1 MALPVVRPS
10 AFSISRLTSQLAT
23 SKYLATF
30 LVLAVLVCTAQA
42 QAQFADR
49 VPQSFDPTPAAVL
62 PYHHPLWASPAND
75 QGALDANQSIDNLT
89 MVLARSPQQ
98 QQAFDQLLVDQQNPA
113 SPEYHHWLTPVEV
126 GTRFGLSDHEIAS
139 ISGWLES
146 QGLHVNWVAPSKIFI
161 AFGGSAASIGHAF
174 GTSMHAYKV
183 HGDDRISVSS
193 DPRVPT
199 ALAPVI
205 QAVRGLFTIQ
215 ERPQSHSRA
224 ESSTGPEATL
234 SDGSHVIAP
243 ADFAVIYDV
252 PSSLTGSGV
261 TIGIVGESRTD
272 MADFT
277 NFKSLTGSTFTNPTE
292 VIPTAYGGVDPG
304 AALTTPPACEATN
317 TCTQAVNEQ
326 IDLQG
331 EATLDVTRSGTVAP
345 GANLVLVTA
354 AYEPTGSSDGIYT
367 DAQYIV
373 GTTSSPGPFQVM
385 SISFGGC
392 ESGDGPSDVSEWS
405 SVFQSAQMEGI
416 SVFVSSGDSGAAGCD
431 ISFQTPPAV
440 ATAASPNALCSPMYE
455 TCVGG
460 TEFNDT
466 ASPSTWWS
474 SSNGTGFLSAL
485 SYIPE
490 GAWNEPGDTTDGF
503 DVAGTGGGVS
513 AYVATPSWQTGTGV
527 PSAKAGRYT
536 PDVAFSS
543 SGHDA
548 YFNCMAAAGGSCVV
562 SGGSFEFIET
572 YGTSAAAPSMAGVAA
587 LLDQKMA
594 GGQGNLDP
602 TIYSLAASRPA
613 AFHDVTVTSSGVS
626 SCGVGTPSM
635 CNNSVASSTAL
646 TGGTQ
651 GYLVQTGY
659 DEATGWGSLDVS
671 TFINDYAASS
681 STITPTVNVTP
692 GATTIT
698 IAESLTVSITVSS
711 TGNPTPTGSVTLTSG
726 TYTSSAATLSSG
738 AASIIVPAGSL
749 AQGTDTLSVSY
760 TPDSGSSSTYNSA
773 TGTNTVLV
781 DSLQTPSVTVT
792 PGSSSISTSQSLTVS
807 VTVGK
812 TPGFGTP
819 TGSVKLTSGSYAS
832 SSTTLSSGK
841 ASIVIPAGSLATGSD
856 TLTVAY
862 TPDSTSTPIYNSNTG
877 STPVTV
883 TGLPAPPVTV
893 TAGSSTIT
901 TGQPLSVSVKVSAT
915 SGNPTPTG
923 SVKLSSGSYTSA
935 AATLSA
941 GAATI
946 AIPAGSLAQGSDSL
960 SVTYTPDTGSSTV
973 YVSSTGT
980 TTVVVDPIQSP
991 GVFVGLSAPTIT
1003 IDQPVTVSV
1012 TVANTT
1018 GFGTPTG
1025 TVKLTGGGYTSSAMP
1040 LTTGTA
1046 TINVPA
1052 GSLATGADTLTV
1064 TYTPDSTSSPIYSSN
1079 TGNHGIT
1086 VDPLQTPTLAVTPTP
1101 ASITTAQSVSVK
1113 VTVAAT
1119 TGFGTPTG
1127 TVKLTSGSYAS
1138 AVTSLTNGSATI
1150 NVPAGSLA
1158 TGNDT
1163 LSAAYT
1169 PDTASTPIYIGASGS
1184 VSITVSPLQNPT
1196 VTVTPSLTIVTTG
1209 ESLQVSVSV
1218 AGTSGFGTPTGSVKL
1233 TSGSYASAATTLTSG
1248 SATITVPAG
1257 SLATGSDALSVAY
1270 TPDTNSSTIYLGAS
1284 GSANVTVDPLQ
1295 KPAVT
1300 VTPAATTITT
1310 AETLSV
1316 IVQVS
1321 NTSGFATPTGSVKLT
1336 SGSYASAASTLASG
1350 SVMIS
1355 VPAGALATAG
1365 DTLTATYT
1373 PDSVSSPIYTSDT
1386 GTSSVTV
1393 DALQIPT
1400 VTVTPAATSINASQ
1414 SLVVTVAVAGTTP
1427 FGIPTGSVSLV
1438 SGSYTSAATT
1448 LSSGSVQITI
1458 PAGSLAVATDSIEA
1472 IYSPD
1477 SASSVI
1483 YTTAN
1488 GTANV
1493 TVTPAPGIAPG
1504 PGGTTSMTLEPG
1516 ATTGNTGTIS
1526 VIGTNGFTGTVE
1538 LSCYVTT
1545 SAGGIGITDMP
1556 TCTLSPTSVTIT
1568 GAAAQTSTL
1577 TVNTTGPGS
1586 AANEKPNLFWPSTG
1600 GTALALML
1608 FFITPRRRRSWL
1620 AMVSIVVLFVAMG
1633 LTACSKNSKPQETPA
1648 GGYIIRVTGASGTIS
1663 APVGT
1668 VALTVQ

>member
-10 AFSISRLTSQLAT
+10 AFSISRLTHQLTT
-23 SKYLATF
+23 SKRLASF
-30 LVLAVLVCTAQA
+30 LVLTVLVCAAHAQA
-42 QAQFADR
+42 QSADR
-49 VPQSFDPTPAAVL
+49 VPQSFDPTPAVVL

-75 QGALDANQSIDNLT
+75 QGALDANKTIDNLT

-98 QQAFDQLLVDQQNPA
+98 QAFDQLLRDQQNPG

-126 GTRFGLSDHEIAS
+126 GARFGLSDHDIAS

-146 QGLHVNWVAPSKIFI
+146 QGLHVNWVAPSKVFI

-183 HGDDRISVSS
+183 HGDNRISVSS
-193 DPRVPT
+193 DPRVPA
-199 ALAPVI
+199 ALAPMI

-215 ERPQSHSRA
+215 ERPQSHLRT
-224 ESSTGPEATL
+224 ETSTGPEMTL

-261 TIGIVGESRTD
+261 TIGIVGESRTN

-277 NFKSLTGSTFTNPTE
+277 NFKSLTGSNFTNPTE
-292 VIPTAYGGVDPG
+292 VVPTAYGGVDPG
-304 AALTTPPACEATN
+304 AALTAPPACESTN
-317 TCTQAVNEQ
+317 TCSTAVNEQ
-326 IDLQG
+326 INLQG

-354 AYEPTGSSDGIYT
+354 TYNENTGGASGGIFT

-385 SISFGGC
+385 TISFGGC
-392 ESGDGPSDVSEWS
+392 ESENGPSGVSDWNT
-405 SVFQSAQMEGI
+405 VFQSAAMEGI
-416 SVFVSSGDSGAAGCD
+416 SVFVSSGDSAAAGCD
-431 ISFQTPPAV
+431 TAFQTPPAV
-440 ATAASPNALCSPMYE
+440 ATAASPNSICSPMYE

-466 ASPSTWWS
+466 ASPTTWWS
-474 SSNGTGFLSAL
+474 TNNGAGFLSAL

-490 GAWNEPGDTTDGF
+490 GAWNEPYDDNNELQ
-503 DVAGTGGGVS
+503 VAGTGGGVS
-513 AYVATPSWQTGTGV
+513 VYVATPSWQTGTGV
-527 PSAKAGRYT
+527 PAAKAGRYT
-536 PDVAFSS
+536 PDVAFSA

-548 YFNCMAAAGGSCVV
+548 YFACMAAEGGDCVV
-562 SGGSFEFIET
+562 DQSTGAFEFLEA
-572 YGTSAAAPSMAGVAA
+572 YGTSAAAPDMAGVAA
-587 LLDQKMA
+587 LLDQKM
-594 GGQGNLDP
+594 GSGQGNLDS
-602 TIYSLAASRPA
+602 TIYALAASSPA

-626 SCGVGTPSM
+626 GCSVGTPSM

-651 GYLVQTGY
+651 GYLVQAGY
-659 DEATGWGSLDVS
+659 DEATGWGSLDIS
-671 TFINDYAASS
+671 AFIDAYAASS
-681 STITPTVNVTP
+681 SKITPTVAVTP
-692 GATTIT
+692 GTSPIT
-698 IAESLTVSITVSS
+698 VGQSLSVAVTVSS

-726 TYTSSAATLSSG
+726 SYTSSAATLATG
-738 AASIIVPAGSL
+738 TASITVPAGSL
-749 AQGTDTLSVSY
+749 AQGTDTLTVTY
-760 TPDSGSSSTYNSA
+760 TPDSGSSSTYGSA
-773 TGTNTVLV
+773 TGTNTVVV
-781 DSLQTPSVTVT
+781 DPLQTPTVTVS
-792 PGSSSISTSQSLTVS
+792 PGSSSITTVQSLTVS
-807 VTVGK
+807 VTVNN
-812 TPGFGTP
+812 TTGFGTP

-832 SSTTLSSGK
+832 SSATLSSGK

-862 TPDSTSTPIYNSNTG
+862 TPDTTSTPIYNGNTG
-877 STPVTV
+877 TAPVTV
-883 TGLPAPPVTV
+883 TGLPAPAVTV

-923 SVKLSSGSYTSA
+923 SVKLTSGSYSSA

-946 AIPAGSLAQGSDSL
+946 AIPAGSLAQGTDTL
-960 SVTYTPDTGSSTV
+960 TVTYTPDTGSSTV

-980 TTVVVDPIQSP
+980 TTVVVDPIQLP
-991 GVFVGLSAPTIT
+991 GVTVGLSATTIT
-1003 IDQPVTVSV
+1003 IDQPLTVSV

-1025 TVKLTGGGYTSSAMP
+1025 TVKLTGGGYTSSALV
-1040 LTTGTA
+1040 LTAGTA

-1052 GSLATGADTLTV
+1052 GSLATGADNLTV
-1064 TYTPDSTSSPIYSSN
+1064 TYTPDSTSSPIYGSN
-1079 TGNHGIT
+1079 SGTHSIT
-1086 VDPLQTPTLAVTPTP
+1086 VDPLQTPTLTVAPTPT
-1101 ASITTAQSVSVK
+1101 SITTAQSVSVK

-1169 PDTASTPIYIGASGS
+1169 PDTASTPIYIGASGT

-1196 VTVTPSLTIVTTG
+1196 VTVTPSPATVTTG

-1257 SLATGSDALSVAY
+1257 SLATGTDSLSVTY
-1270 TPDTNSSTIYLGAS
+1270 TADTNSSTIYLGAS

-1300 VTPAATTITT
+1300 VTPAAPTITVG
-1310 AETLSV
+1310 ETLSV

-1336 SGSYASAASTLASG
+1336 SGSYASAAATLASG
-1350 SVMIS
+1350 SVLIS
-1355 VPAGALATAG
+1355 VPAGALAIAS

-1373 PDSVSSPIYTSDT
+1373 PDSTSSPIYTSNT
-1386 GTSSVTV
+1386 GTNSVTV

-1400 VTVTPAATSINASQ
+1400 VTVTPAATNINASQ
-1414 SLVVTVAVAGTTP
+1414 SLAVTVAVAGTTP
-1427 FGIPTGSVSLV
+1427 FGTPTGSVSLV

-1458 PAGSLAVATDSIEA
+1458 PAGSLAVAVDSIEA

-1477 SASSVI
+1477 STSSPI
-1483 YTTAN
+1483 YATAN

-1493 TVTPAPGIAPG
+1493 TVTPAPGLAPG
-1504 PGGTTSMTLEPG
+1504 PGGTTSLSVAPG
-1516 ATTGNTGTIS
+1516 ANTGNTGTVS
-1526 VIGTNGFTGTVE
+1526 VIGTNGFAGTVD
-1538 LSCYVTT
+1538 LTCAVTT
-1545 SAGGIGITDMP
+1545 SLSNVTDMP
-1556 TCTLSPTSVTIT
+1556 TCTLSPTSLSIS

-1577 TVNTTGPGS
+1577 TVSTTGTGS
-1586 AANEKPNLFWPSTG
+1586 AANEKPNLIWSSTG

-1620 AMVSIVVLFVAMG
+1620 TMVAILVVFAAMG
-1633 LTACSKNSKPQETPA
+1633 LTACGKSTPRETTA
-1648 GGYIIRVTGASGTIS
+1648 GAYTVTVTGTSGTIT
-1663 APVGT
+1663 ATVGT